1 MQTYSELAQA
11 WEIDKPT
18 LERARAALGD
28 NLTQGID
35 YQRGENN
42 SLLWLEPGAEKLRSH
57 LQSRGQLPLD
67 VAVEQTEGTDIGAIV
82 ESVCDSIADEI
93 VDQVSRLLP
102 RRIYSR
108 VYSNLL
114 ASMSRPV
121 QPFVR
126 SVEAIGQIAGK
137 S

>member
-11 WEIDKPT
+11 WAIDKPT
-18 LERARAALGD
+18 LERARTALGD

-42 SLLWLEPGAEKLRSH
+42 SLLWLDSGAEKLRSH

-67 VAVEQTEGTDIGAIV
+67 VAVEQTEPTDLDAIV
-82 ESVCDSIADEI
+82 NAVADNIAGEI
-93 VDQVSRLLP
+93 IDAVSRRLP
-102 RRIYSR
+102 RRIYAGIYDR
-108 VYSNLL
+108 LA
-114 ASMSRPV
+114 ASMIRPLQPISEAV
-121 QPFVR
+121 QM
-126 SVEAIGQIAGK
+126 IAGK